1 PISTSVVMLDGMV
14 SGSGHMGAAEPP
26 SSPPGQAVSR
36 KVAANR
42 LMIRFKMESLL
53 ENARAGR
60 GKGEPEGIHV
70 VTQSCVPPREL
81 TIQSHSPERSNP
93 TGKAH
98 TLLHLLPCLPSR
110 WTSETPPGVNSGRG
124 RSCRGALG

>member
-1 PISTSVVMLDGMV
+1 
-14 SGSGHMGAAEPP
+14 MGAAEPP

-70 VTQSCVPPREL
+70 VTQSCVPPG
-81 TIQSHSPERSNP
+81 S
-93 TGKAH
+93 
-98 TLLHLLPCLPSR
+98 
-110 WTSETPPGVNSGRG
+110 
-124 RSCRGALG
+124 